1 MIRINLL
8 PFRAARKKEN
18 VRRQVSV
25 FLLSLVLVVIIAVIA
40 LQYGLIDDISRLPI
54 TKQAERLTGPTGP
67 SVIIIGKKGASVIRN
82 IFTTAP

>member
-25 FLLSLVLVVIIAVIA
+25 FLLSFVL
-40 LQYGLIDDISRLPI
+40 
-54 TKQAERLTGPTGP
+54 
-67 SVIIIGKKGASVIRN
+67 IIIGVFYYNMWLGNRN
-82 IFTTAP
+82 GSSNN